1 MSDKKLFLLDGM
13 ALSYRAHFAFIKSN
27 LRNTEGIPTGPIYG
41 FAMTILQLIEKEKPT
56 HIAVVWDTHAPT
68 FRHELDENYKAN
80 RPPQPDDLKVGIPL
94 IKEMV
99 DCFNIPN
106 IEKDGFEA
114 DDIIGTIATEA
125 SGEDVDVFMVTPDKD
140 FMQIVSEN
148 VKLYKPLNHTKGFDI
163 VDIDGVIDYFGV
175 KPDKVIDVLALIGD
189 TSDNV
194 PGMPGVGKKGAP
206 KLISEY
212 GSIDGLLEAAPEM
225 KQSKLKENLLEN
237 AEQLR
242 LSRKMVTIITDVP
255 GVQQWEDLQWN
266 GAKAEAVKNFFHKM
280 GFRTLERRYMED
292 FSGIAKSGKTTP
304 GGQFSLFDTQSGETE
319 TEETGGWDKY
329 DASKAEYQLV
339 NTLDAL
345 KQLVKNLEKEKI
357 LCFDTETTGVDPITA
372 EILGIALSV
381 AEGEAFYIPVDVA
394 DGLKS
399 GEALEIIKPLLES
412 EKSLKV
418 AQNYKYDYIMLK
430 KMGVQIN
437 GPVFDTMLAA
447 YLIDSGQAL
456 NMDAL
461 ARKYL
466 NYDPISIT
474 TLIGKGK
481 AQKSMKDVSLEEV
494 VPYSSEDADITL
506 RLYHILKD
514 IIKKDELEEVAG
526 EIEFPLTKVLAHMEM
541 RGIHIDMDLLDDFSK
556 DLGTKMLE
564 MEKDI
569 FEKAGCEFNLNSPQ
583 QLGDVLFNRLK
594 LPSGKKTKTGQYS
607 TSEQVLSK
615 LAVKY
620 ELPKIVLNYR
630 AINKLKSTYVD
641 ALPQLINT
649 DTGRIHTNF
658 NQSVAATG
666 RLSSSNPNLQNIP
679 IRTEQGREIRKAFT
693 AAKGY
698 KILSSDYS
706 QVELRIIASIA
717 EDEAMMTAFKN
728 DEDIHAR
735 TAKEIFSLDSIEEV
749 TADQRRKAKEV
760 NFGIPYGVS
769 AFGLAQRL
777 GIENGEAKA
786 IIDAYFERFPNIQ
799 NYINETI
806 DSARINGY
814 VKTLSGR
821 RRYIPDINS
830 GNHNIRGF
838 AERTA
843 INMPIQGTAADLIK
857 IAMINVENRLLK
869 ENFKSRMLLQ
879 VHDEL
884 VFEIHEDEL
893 EVVPNIVKELMES
906 AMQLDVPLKVE
917 MGIADNWLDAH

>member
-27 LRNTEGIPTGPIYG
+27 LRNPEGIPTGPIYG

-68 FRHELDENYKAN
+68 FRHELDQNYKAN
-80 RPPQPDDLKVGIPL
+80 RPPQPEDLKVGIPL

-99 DCFNIPN
+99 DYFKIPN
-106 IEKDGFEA
+106 LEKDGFEA

-125 SGEDVDVFMVTPDKD
+125 SGEDVEVFMVTPDKD
-140 FMQIVSEN
+140 FMQIVSDN

-163 VDIDGVIDYFGV
+163 VDIDGVVDYFGV

-189 TSDNV
+189 NIDNV

-206 KLISEY
+206 KLINEY
-212 GSIDGLLEAAPEM
+212 GSVEALLEAAPNM
-225 KQSKLKENLLEN
+225 KPSKMKENLLEN
-237 AEQLR
+237 GDQLR
-242 LSRKMVTIITDVP
+242 LSKKMVTIITGVP
-255 GVQQWEDLQWN
+255 DIVSWENLKWT
-266 GAKAEAVKNFFHKM
+266 GADSNSVMSFFRKM
-280 GFRTLERRYMED
+280 GFRSLEKRYVEGLPGSPKPASNSN
-292 FSGIAKSGKTTP
+292 SG
-304 GGQFSLFDTQSGETE
+304 QYSLFDSETS
-319 TEETGGWDKY
+319 EEDEVSSGWDVY
-329 DASKAEYQLV
+329 DATKVEYQLV
-339 NTLDAL
+339 NSVEAL
-345 KQLVKNLEKEKI
+345 KKLVKNLEKEEV
-357 LCFDTETTGVDPITA
+357 LCFDTETTGVDPLTA
-372 EILGIALSV
+372 DLLGIALSV
-381 AEGEAFYIPVDVA
+381 TEGEAYYIPVDVPE
-394 DGLKS
+394 GLKS
-399 GEALEIIKPLLES
+399 EDVLKIIKPLLES
-412 EKSLKV
+412 SNSLKV

-430 KMGVQIN
+430 KNGVDID

-447 YLIDSGQAL
+447 YLIDSSQAL

-466 NYDPISIT
+466 NYDPISISS
-474 TLIGKGK
+474 LIGKGK
-481 AQKSMKDVSLEEV
+481 GQLSMADVSLEEV

-506 RLYHILKD
+506 RLYHVLKD
-514 IIKKDELEEVAG
+514 ILKKDELETVA
-526 EIEFPLTKVLAHMEM
+526 EDIEFPLTIVLSHMEM
-541 RGIHIDMDLLDDFSK
+541 RGIHIDMDMLDDYSR
-556 DLGTKMLE
+556 DLGKQLLE
-564 MEKDI
+564 TEKKI
-569 FEKAGCEFNLNSPQ
+569 FEKAGCEFNINSPQ
-583 QLGDVLFNRLK
+583 QLGDVLFNKLK
-594 LPSGKKTKTGQYS
+594 LPSGKKTKTGQFS
-607 TSEQVLSK
+607 TSEQVLSR

-620 ELPKIVLNYR
+620 ELPQVVLDYR
-630 AINKLKSTYVD
+630 TISKLKSTYVD

-649 DTGRIHTNF
+649 ETGRIHTNF

-717 EDEAMMTAFKN
+717 NDEAMKTAFRN
-728 DEDIHAR
+728 EEDIHAR

-749 TADQRRKAKEV
+749 TPEQRRKAKEV

-769 AFGLAQRL
+769 AYGLAQRL
-777 GIENGEAKA
+777 GIENAEAKA
-786 IIDAYFERFPNIQ
+786 IIDAYFERFPNIRK
-799 NYINETI
+799 YINETI
-806 DSARINGY
+806 DKARTNGY

-830 GNHNIRGF
+830 GNNNIRGF

-857 IAMINVENRLLK
+857 LAMINVENRLLE

-884 VFEIHEDEL
+884 VFEVHEEEL
-893 EVVPNIVKELMES
+893 ETVPGIVKDLMES
-906 AMQLDVPLKVE
+906 AMKLEVPLKVE

>member
-13 ALSYRAHFAFIKSN
+13 ALSYRAHFAFLKSN
-27 LRNTEGIPTGPIYG
+27 LRNSEGISTGPIYG

-80 RPPQPDDLKVGIPL
+80 RPPQPEDLKVGIPF

-212 GSIDGLLEAAPEM
+212 GSIDELLEAAPEM
-225 KQSKLKENLLEN
+225 KKSKLKENLLEN

-242 LSRKMVTIITDVP
+242 LSRRMVTIITDVP
-255 GVQQWEDLQWN
+255 DVPEWEALKWN
-266 GAKAEAVKNFFHKM
+266 GANAESVKTFFRKM
-280 GFRTLERRYMED
+280 GFRSLERRYSED
-292 FSGIAKSGKTTP
+292 LPGLSKSAKASP
-304 GGQFSLFDTQSGETE
+304 DGQFSLFDTQSDQTE
-319 TEETGGWDKY
+319 TGETGGWDVY
-329 DASKAEYQLV
+329 DASKVEYKLI
-339 NTLDAL
+339 NTVDAL
-345 KQLVKNLEKEKI
+345 KQLVKKLEKEKI
-357 LCFDTETTGVDPITA
+357 LCFDTETTGVDPIVA
-372 EILGIALSV
+372 EIIGIALSV
-381 AEGEAFYIPVDVA
+381 TEGEAYYIPVDVA

-399 GEALEIIKPLLES
+399 DEALNILKPLLES

-430 KMGVQIN
+430 KMGVQVN

-466 NYDPISIT
+466 NYDPVSIT

-481 AQKSMKDVSLEEV
+481 AQKSMKDVPLEEV

-506 RLYHILKD
+506 RIYHVLKD

-526 EIEFPLTKVLAHMEM
+526 EIEFPLANVLAHMEM
-541 RGIHIDMDLLDDFSK
+541 RGIHIDMNLLDDFSK
-556 DLGTKMLE
+556 DLGKKMLD
-564 MEKDI
+564 MEKEI

-620 ELPKIVLNYR
+620 ELPQIVLNYR

-641 ALPQLINT
+641 ALPQLINAE
-649 DTGRIHTNF
+649 TGRIHTNF

-717 EDEAMMTAFKN
+717 EDEAMKTAFKN

-735 TAKEIFSLDSIEEV
+735 TAKEIFNLDSIEEV
-749 TADQRRKAKEV
+749 TPDQRRKAKEV

-806 DSARINGY
+806 ESARANGY

-884 VFEIHEDEL
+884 VFEIHEEEL

-906 AMQLDVPLKVE
+906 AMELEVPLKVE

>member
-13 ALSYRAHFAFIKSN
+13 ALSYRAHFAFLKSN
-27 LRNTEGIPTGPIYG
+27 LRNSEGIPTGPIYG

-80 RPPQPDDLKVGIPL
+80 RPPQPEDLKVGIPI
-94 IKEMV
+94 IKEMI

-106 IEKDGFEA
+106 IEKDGYEA

-175 KPDKVIDVLALIGD
+175 GPDKVIDVLALIGD

-206 KLISEY
+206 KLIKEY
-212 GSIDGLLEAAPEM
+212 GSIEGLLEATPEM
-225 KQSKLKENLLEN
+225 KKSKLKENLLEN
-237 AEQLR
+237 TEQLR
-242 LSRKMVTIITDVP
+242 LSRKMVTIVTDVP
-255 GVQQWEDLQWN
+255 DVQEWETLKWN
-266 GAKAEAVKNFFHKM
+266 GANAESVKNFFHKM

-292 FSGIAKSGKTTP
+292 FSGISKSSKTSP
-304 GGQFSLFDTQSGETE
+304 GEQFSLFDTQSENSE
-319 TEETGGWDKY
+319 TEETDGWDKY
-329 DASKAEYQLV
+329 DASKVEYQLV
-339 NTLDAL
+339 NTVVDLEE
-345 KQLVKNLEKEKI
+345 LVNNLGKEEI

-372 EILGIALSV
+372 DLIGIALSV
-381 AEGEAFYIPVDVA
+381 AEGEAYYIPVDVP
-394 DGLKS
+394 DGLESDK
-399 GEALEIIKPLLES
+399 ALSILKPLLES
-412 EKSLKV
+412 EKTLKV

-430 KMGVQIN
+430 KMGIQVN

-447 YLIDSGQAL
+447 YLIDSSQAL
-456 NMDAL
+456 NMDSL

-466 NYDPISIT
+466 NYDPISISA
-474 TLIGKGK
+474 LIGKGK
-481 AQKSMKDVSLEEV
+481 TQKSMKDISLEEV

-506 RLYHILKD
+506 RLYHVLKD
-514 IIKKDELEEVAG
+514 IVKKDELEEVSG
-526 EIEFPLTKVLAHMEM
+526 KIEFPLTKVLAHMEM
-541 RGIHIDMDLLDDFSK
+541 RGIHIDMNLLDDFSK
-556 DLGTKMLE
+556 DLGKQMLN
-564 MEKDI
+564 MEKEI

-620 ELPKIVLNYR
+620 ELPQIVLNYR

-641 ALPQLINT
+641 ALPQLINAE
-649 DTGRIHTNF
+649 TGRIHTNF

-693 AAKGY
+693 AAKGF

-717 EDEAMMTAFKN
+717 EDEAMITAFKN

-735 TAKEIFSLDSIEEV
+735 TAKEIFSLDSIDEV
-749 TADQRRKAKEV
+749 TPDQRRKAKEV

-777 GIENGEAKA
+777 GIENKEAKA
-786 IIDAYFERFPNIQ
+786 IIDAYFGRFPNIQ
-799 NYINETI
+799 KYINETI
-806 DSARINGY
+806 EDARSNGY

-830 GNHNIRGF
+830 GNNNIRGF

-893 EVVPNIVKELMES
+893 ETVPGIVKELMES
-906 AMQLDVPLKVE
+906 AMKLDVPLKVE